1 MKTIKTNTLQAIL
14 LMVGILLTASCNND
28 NKNSQNNKTTPAIE
42 NTDIEKDLIVG
53 SWEDTSPAALH
64 FTLLKDGTAHS
75 DNMKTLLYKKWSVKG
90 NQITFTIESIGNQ
103 TSFIDEDTYTIE
115 KITKDELIL
124 KKGDYLSKYIR
135 KTDSAL

>member
-53 SWEDTSPAALH
+53 SWEDTSPAAYI
-64 FTLLKDGTAHS
+64 S
-75 DNMKTLLYKKWSVKG
+75 D
-90 NQITFTIESIGNQ
+90 F
-103 TSFIDEDTYTIE
+103 
-115 KITKDELIL
+115 
-124 KKGDYLSKYIR
+124 
-135 KTDSAL
+135 